1 MKFTARLTW
10 NLYMAVPDSW
20 KYEQGRK
27 TQRYTS
33 IGEGSLLSLL
43 SALVILVLE
52 VILTCSGRARPVPRF
67 YLSTATFP
75 EVD

>member
-1 MKFTARLTW
+1 MKFTARLTR
-10 NLYMAVPDSW
+10 NLYMALPDSW

-27 TQRYTS
+27 RQRYTS

-43 SALVILVLE
+43 SALTILVLE
-52 VILTCSGRARPVPRF
+52 VILTFSGRARPVPRF
-67 YLSTATFP
+67 FLSTAKFP